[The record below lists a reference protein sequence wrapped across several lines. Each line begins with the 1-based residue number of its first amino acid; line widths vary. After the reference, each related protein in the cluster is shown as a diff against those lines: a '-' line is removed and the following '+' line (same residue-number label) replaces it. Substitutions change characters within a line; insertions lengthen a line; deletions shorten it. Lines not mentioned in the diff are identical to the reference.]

1 MKLLYLVESGESKFL
16 VFDEMPDKI
25 STKYGDDTII
35 GRIGGIFY
43 DFLAKRNGRREAF
56 GGRKFDIIL
65 DNGKVEKCEGQ
76 WWDAVTD
83 RAKVSMPIYKT
94 AEDAAQETNPVQ
106 YKVLNIESFSLK
118 YLPYLVWDGIQFC
131 GWLWDGSR
139 PVKRATREPLR
150 VCKIYGGKVTFVD
163 YSGNEYYAEHFRRFY
178 QTAKQC
184 REANKPKIVMLD
196 EEGDDFAKQKHD
208 EFYAYVKHH
217 CPGFEDKIEWEYFQ
231 AYKTMPW
238 NLSQQVKFWSNYGIA
253 FK

>member
-83 RAKVSMPIYKT
+83 RAEEEFDKEEISTHWYFIVGKPESIID
-94 AEDAAQETNPVQ
+94 ELINLEIGDTNVFYPHI
-106 YKVLNIESFSLK
+106 KENRPWDIEEMDWYDLREHANTMSDF
-118 YLPYLVWDGIQFC
+118 IQK
-131 GWLWDGSR
+131 L
-139 PVKRATREPLR
+139 
-150 VCKIYGGKVTFVD
+150 Y
-163 YSGNEYYAEHFRRFY
+163 
-178 QTAKQC
+178 
-184 REANKPKIVMLD
+184 
-196 EEGDDFAKQKHD
+196 
-208 EFYAYVKHH
+208 
-217 CPGFEDKIEWEYFQ
+217 
-231 AYKTMPW
+231 
-238 NLSQQVKFWSNYGIA
+238 NYI
-253 FK
+253 